1 MCGNK
6 IYFIFYI
13 FLLSLINCSKEASQ
27 IAETNS
33 DIYDISNSE
42 NSNQSNESS
51 TAEIITPL
59 SNDISKMKSLFETFD
74 GISTSSDSDFFY
86 VSSNGIPSHNMMEGI
101 TNWQQQFPINQEY
114 NGSNSW
120 SIPIRPE
127 FSNSPLSS
135 ESNFM
140 KGAMAIA
147 VNGIPIFNALN
158 NRGEDA
164 NLIGE
169 LDKWGGHCGKADDY
183 HYHLPP
189 IHLSDIVGDENPIA
203 YSLDGFPLYGN
214 TTKNLDEN
222 LGFLNN
228 DGSYNYFTVDYFPY
242 FISKMR
248 GKVTTSGL
256 APENQIVPQAQ
267 SKGIRPSLTPLNGAE
282 ITKFLT
288 TGENSYQLIYNLN
301 NQEYTIDYLWDN
313 AGNYFITF
321 TNPDGTFE
329 TETYRK

>member
-1 MCGNK
+1 MRT
-6 IYFIFYI
+6 ILSFII
-13 FLLSLINCSKEASQ
+13 FNLFLILIHCSKETNQ
-27 IAETNS
+27 ITEKNS
-33 DIYDISNSE
+33 TGSDISNSE
-42 NSNQSNESS
+42 NSYQSDEYSP
-51 TAEIITPL
+51 AEIITPL
-59 SNDISKMKSLFETFD
+59 SNDISKMKSLFEAFD

-86 VSSNGIPSHNMMEGI
+86 VSSNGIPSHNVMEGI
-101 TNWQQQFPINQEY
+101 TNWQQQFPINQNY

-120 SIPIRPE
+120 SIPIKPE
-127 FSNSPLSS
+127 FSDNPLSS

-189 IHLSDIVGDENPIA
+189 THLSDIVGTDNPIA
-203 YSLDGFPLYGN
+203 YSLDGFPLFGKTNN
-214 TTKNLDEN
+214 TLDEN
-222 LGFLNN
+222 LGLLNK
-228 DGSYNYFTVDYFPY
+228 DGSYSYYTVESFPY
-242 FISKMR
+242 FISKMK
-248 GKVTTSGL
+248 GKVTTSGS

-267 SKGIRPSLTPLNGAE
+267 SKRIRPALTPLKGAE

-288 TGENSYQLIYNLN
+288 TGKNSYQLIYSLN
-301 NQEYTIDYLWDN
+301 NQEYTIEYLWDN
-313 AGNYFITF
+313 TGHYFVTF
-321 TNPDGTFE
+321 TDPDGTFR
-329 TETYRK
+329 TETYHK